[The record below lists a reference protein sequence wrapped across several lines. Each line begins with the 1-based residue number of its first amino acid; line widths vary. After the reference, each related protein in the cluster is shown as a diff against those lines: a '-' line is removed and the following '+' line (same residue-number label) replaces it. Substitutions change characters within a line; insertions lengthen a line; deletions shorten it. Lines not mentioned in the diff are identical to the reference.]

1 MGSGLSPYANGSGL
15 SWNGIGSTSDGL
27 ASGGGL
33 ARAEPSARQV
43 TIVRRN
49 MVEGADCWL
58 GGHFYT
64 HPGWATQVFCD
75 ELETPTHPLLVR
87 EGA

>member
-1 MGSGLSPYANGSGL
+1 MGSGSSPYATGSGL
-15 SWNGIGSTSDGL
+15 SWNDIGSTSNGL

-43 TIVRRN
+43 TIVTRS

-58 GGHFYT
+58 GGHLYT
-64 HPGWATQVFCD
+64 HPGWATHVFND
-75 ELETPTHPLLVR
+75 EPKTRTQLLFIV
-87 EGA
+87 